1 MAAGAMDRILVHSS
15 DMLFHEHV
23 CCCIVFAQRC
33 WRANAAFFYQHGT
46 ATLPSNSLDLIVV
59 FGLQLAV
66 TALLG
71 TGAAAYANFKSIEA
85 VLELV
90 HSEIRS
96 AGVIMESI
104 KVGLTQRII
113 ELALGEQ
120 TLVKDKAQLRDTLIL
135 KGMLPENTEGTSAW
149 NASVASHLS
158 GQLDDDDQAMLD
170 SIESRQRSMVA
181 GFNAVDK
188 ENGNGNGSVTR
199 GELEL
204 TFGRISDEEWYH
216 FDEDGV
222 STSAALTYLTQIAVL
237 VHNVTLNVWH

>member
-1 MAAGAMDRILVHSS
+1 MDGILVHSS
-15 DMLFHEHV
+15 NMLFHEHV
-23 CCCIVFAQRC
+23 CCCVVFPQRC
-33 WRANAAFFYQHGT
+33 WRANAAFLHQHGT
-46 ATLPSNSLDLIVV
+46 ATLPSISLDLIV
-59 FGLQLAV
+59 FCLQLAV

-90 HSEIRS
+90 HGEIRS

-120 TLVKDKAQLRDTLIL
+120 TLVKDKAQLRDTLIH

-158 GQLDDDDQAMLD
+158 GQLDDDDQAMLN

-181 GFNAVDK
+181 GFNSVDK
-188 ENGNGNGSVTR
+188 ENGNDNGTISR
-199 GELEL
+199 EELEL
-204 TFGRISDEEWYH
+204 TFGRISDEEWHH

-237 VHNVTLNVWH
+237 VHNVTLNMCH